1 MALLVENKENMTL
14 PMLDACRE
22 VLFFWP
28 LN

>member
-14 PMLDACRE
+14 SMLDACRE
-22 VLFFWP
+22 VLFFRP